1 MNEITNKS
9 DLLLFTV
16 AGPDGPGITAKLMSV
31 IHDSGDILRDM
42 GQAVTHGLLSLS
54 FLVEIKNKTNGEVN
68 VVKELLYH
76 GSQMNLNITFQE
88 INDSRDMPGPIVDQE
103 KFILNCVAPEDITA
117 RFISDVASAL
127 SKSGINIQRI
137 DNIRP
142 STFEALE
149 ITTTVP
155 DQLDYKGIKEE
166 LLKIST
172 EHRIDIAF
180 LKDNVFRR
188 SKRLIVFDMDSTLI
202 QTEVIDEMAD
212 VMGAG
217 EQVRAVT
224 EAAMNGEMDFDESLR
239 QRVSKLKGLK
249 VSQMQ
254 EILESLPFTPGV
266 EEFVKTVKSLGYKV
280 ALISGGFSFFA
291 EALKE
296 KLDLDYA
303 FANDLV
309 IKDGVLTGE
318 VEGTII
324 NAQQKALLVKVIS
337 QQEKI
342 SLEQVVAIGDGAN
355 DLPMLSTAGLGIAFH
370 AKDIV
375 RREAQNHMSHGPM
388 TSILYFL
395 GIPRETSKETTKETT
410 KEMTNEK
417 DQS

>member
-1 MNEITNKS
+1 
-9 DLLLFTV
+9 
-16 AGPDGPGITAKLMSV
+16 
-31 IHDSGDILRDM
+31 
-42 GQAVTHGLLSLS
+42 
-54 FLVEIKNKTNGEVN
+54 
-68 VVKELLYH
+68 
-76 GSQMNLNITFQE
+76 MNLNITFQKVG
-88 INDSRDMPGPIVDQE
+88 DSSELPGPIRNQE
-103 KFILNCVAPEDITA
+103 KFILNCVAPQDITA
-117 RFISDVASAL
+117 KFVSDVARAL
-127 SKSGINIQRI
+127 SESNVNIQRI
-137 DNIRP
+137 DNVRP
-142 STFEALE
+142 TTFEALE

-155 DQLDYKGIKEE
+155 DNLDYKSVKEK
-166 LLKIST
+166 LLNVST
-172 EHRIDIAF
+172 LHRIDIAF

-217 EQVRAVT
+217 AEVRAVT
-224 EAAMNGEMDFDESLR
+224 EAAMNGEIDFDESLR

-249 VSQMQ
+249 VSQME
-254 EILESLPFTPGV
+254 EILAKLPFTPGV
-266 EEFVKTVKSLGYKV
+266 EDFIKTVKSLGYKV
-280 ALISGGFSFFA
+280 GLISGGFSFFA

-309 IKDGVLTGE
+309 IKDGALTGE

-324 NAQQKALLVKVIS
+324 NAQQKALLLKVIS

-395 GIPRETSKETTKETT
+395 GIPGTTLKE
-410 KEMTNEK
+410 N
-417 DQS
+417 DI

>member
-1 MNEITNKS
+1 MTQNNNDETNEEKY
-9 DLLLFTV
+9 LLLCTV
-16 AGPDGPGITAKLMSV
+16 TGPDGPGITAKLMEC
-31 IHDSGDILRDM
+31 IHESGDILCDM

-54 FLVEIKNKTNGEVN
+54 FLIEIKNRQNDESQ

-76 GSQMNLNITFQE
+76 GSKMNLNVTFQR
-88 INDSRDMPGPIVDQE
+88 IHDSSTVRGDLSHQE
-103 KFILNCVAPEDITA
+103 KFILNCVARESITA
-117 RFISDVASAL
+117 KFVSDVAQAL
-127 SKSGINIQRI
+127 SHNKINIQRI
-137 DNIRP
+137 DNVRP
-142 STFEALE
+142 ATFNALE
-149 ITTTVP
+149 ITTAVP
-155 DQLDYKGIKEE
+155 ENLDYKEIKEK
-166 LLKIST
+166 LLTIST
-172 EHRIDIAF
+172 AHQIDIAF

-212 VMGAG
+212 IMGAG
-217 EQVRAVT
+217 AEVRAVT
-224 EAAMNGEMDFDESLR
+224 EAAMNGEIDFDESLR
-239 QRVSKLKGLK
+239 RRVSKLKGLK
-249 VSQMQ
+249 VEQME
-254 EILESLPFTPGV
+254 EILHNLPFTPGV
-266 EEFVKTVKSLGYKV
+266 EAFVKTVKDLGYKV

-296 KLDLDYA
+296 KLHLDYA

-309 IKDGVLTGE
+309 IKDGALTGE

-324 NAQQKALLVKVIS
+324 NAQQKALLLKVIA

-355 DLPMLSTAGLGIAFH
+355 DLPMLSTAGLGIAYH

-395 GIPRETSKETTKETT
+395 GIPGTSKIEEGGV
-410 KEMTNEK
+410 
-417 DQS
+417 

>member
-1 MNEITNKS
+1 MSPIDTADKTSS
-9 DLLLFTV
+9 DDKYLLLFTV
-16 AGPDGPGITAKLMSV
+16 AGPDGPGITTKLMSI

-54 FLVEIKNKTNGEVN
+54 FLVEIKNRTNGESN

-76 GSQMNLNITFQE
+76 GSQMNLNITFQKVGDCSE
-88 INDSRDMPGPIVDQE
+88 LPGPIRNQE
-103 KFILNCVAPEDITA
+103 KFILNCVAPQDITA
-117 RFISDVASAL
+117 KFVSDVALAL
-127 SKSGINIQRI
+127 SESNVNIQRI
-137 DNIRP
+137 DNVRP
-142 STFEALE
+142 TTFEALE

-155 DQLDYKGIKEE
+155 ENLDYKSVKEK
-166 LLKIST
+166 LLNIST
-172 EHRIDIAF
+172 RHRIDIAF

-217 EQVRAVT
+217 AEVRAVT

-249 VSQMQ
+249 VSQME
-254 EILESLPFTPGV
+254 EILAKLPFTPGV
-266 EEFVKTVKSLGYKV
+266 EDFIKTVKSLGYKV
-280 ALISGGFSFFA
+280 GLISGGFSFFA

-324 NAQQKALLVKVIS
+324 NAQQKALLLKVIS

-395 GIPRETSKETTKETT
+395 GIPGTTS
-410 KEMTNEK
+410 NES
-417 DQS
+417 DI

>member
-1 MNEITNKS
+1 MNQNTKISEGEKY
-9 DLLLFTV
+9 LLLCTV
-16 AGPDGPGITAKLMSV
+16 AGPDGPGITAKLMSI

-54 FLVEIKNKTNGEVN
+54 FLMEIKNRVN
-68 VVKELLYH
+68 DESQVVKELLYH
-76 GSQMNLNITFQE
+76 GNKMNLNVTFQRVH
-88 INDSRDMPGPIVDQE
+88 DSSAVLGALARQE
-103 KFILNCVAPEDITA
+103 KFILNCVAQEDITA
-117 RFISDVASAL
+117 KFVSEVAHAL
-127 SKSGINIQRI
+127 SESNVNIHSI
-137 DNIRP
+137 DNVRP
-142 STFEALE
+142 ATFEALE
-149 ITTTVP
+149 ITTSVP
-155 DQLDYKGIKEE
+155 ENLDYKALKEQ
-166 LLKIST
+166 LLTIST
-172 EHRIDIAF
+172 KHQIDIAF

-217 EQVRAVT
+217 EEVRAVT
-224 EAAMNGEMDFDESLR
+224 EAAMNGEIDFDESLR
-239 QRVSKLKGLK
+239 RRVSKLKGLK
-249 VSQMQ
+249 VSQME
-254 EILESLPFTPGV
+254 EILNNLPFTPGV
-266 EEFVKTVKSLGYKV
+266 QEFVKTVKDLGYKV

-291 EALKE
+291 NALKE

-309 IKDGVLTGE
+309 IKDGALTGE

-324 NAQQKALLVKVIS
+324 NAQQKALLLKVIA

-355 DLPMLSTAGLGIAFH
+355 DLPMLSTAGLGIAYH

-395 GIPRETSKETTKETT
+395 GIPGTTK
-410 KEMTNEK
+410 KEEK
-417 DQS
+417 

>member
-1 MNEITNKS
+1 MSTIETTDKTSS
-9 DLLLFTV
+9 DEKYLLLFTV
-16 AGPDGPGITAKLMSV
+16 AGPDGPGITTKLMSI

-54 FLVEIKNKTNGEVN
+54 FLVEIKNRTNGESN
-68 VVKELLYH
+68 VIKELLYH
-76 GSQMNLNITFQE
+76 GSQMNLNITFQKVG
-88 INDSRDMPGPIVDQE
+88 DSSELPGPIRNQE
-103 KFILNCVAPEDITA
+103 KFILNCVAPQDITA
-117 RFISDVASAL
+117 KFVSDVARAL
-127 SKSGINIQRI
+127 SESNVNIQRI
-137 DNIRP
+137 DNVRP
-142 STFEALE
+142 TTFEALE

-155 DQLDYKGIKEE
+155 DNLDYKSVKEK
-166 LLKIST
+166 LLNVST
-172 EHRIDIAF
+172 LHRIDIAF

-217 EQVRAVT
+217 AEVRAVT
-224 EAAMNGEMDFDESLR
+224 EAAMNGEIDFDESLR

-249 VSQMQ
+249 VSQME
-254 EILESLPFTPGV
+254 EILAKLPFTPGV
-266 EEFVKTVKSLGYKV
+266 EDFIKTVKSLGYKV
-280 ALISGGFSFFA
+280 GLISGGFSFFA

-309 IKDGVLTGE
+309 IKDGALTGE

-324 NAQQKALLVKVIS
+324 NAQQKALLLKVIS

-395 GIPRETSKETTKETT
+395 GIPGTTLKE
-410 KEMTNEK
+410 N
-417 DQS
+417 DI

>member
-1 MNEITNKS
+1 MTQNKS
-9 DLLLFTV
+9 DQYLLLFTV

-31 IHDSGDILRDM
+31 IHESGDILKDM

-54 FLVEIKNKTNGEVN
+54 FLVEIKNRINGESH

-76 GSQMNLNITFQE
+76 GSQMNLNVTFQE
-88 INDSRDMPGPIVDQE
+88 IKNSNDIPGPIVNQE
-103 KFILNCVAPEDITA
+103 KFILNCVAPQDITA
-117 RFISDVASAL
+117 RFVSDVAQAL
-127 SKSGINIQRI
+127 SESQINILRI
-137 DNIRP
+137 DNVRP
-142 STFEALE
+142 AAFEALE
-149 ITTTVP
+149 ITTVVP
-155 DQLDYKGIKEE
+155 EHLDYKKIKEK
-166 LLKIST
+166 LLQIST
-172 EHRIDIAF
+172 QHQIDIAF

-217 EQVRAVT
+217 AEVRAVT
-224 EAAMNGEMDFDESLR
+224 EAAMNGELDFDESLR
-239 QRVSKLKGLK
+239 RRVSKLKGLK
-249 VSQMQ
+249 VTQMQ
-254 EILESLPFTPGV
+254 KILENLPFTPGV
-266 EEFVKTVKSLGYKV
+266 EEFVKTVKGLGYKV

-291 EALKE
+291 NALKE

-309 IKDGVLTGE
+309 IEEGALTGE

-370 AKDIV
+370 AKDVV

-395 GIPRETSKETTKETT
+395 GIPRSSENDKEK
-410 KEMTNEK
+410 
-417 DQS
+417 S

>member
-1 MNEITNKS
+1 MSTIETS
-9 DLLLFTV
+9 DKTSSDEKYLLLFTV
-16 AGPDGPGITAKLMSV
+16 AGPDGPGITTKLMSI

-54 FLVEIKNKTNGEVN
+54 FLVEIKNRTNGESN
-68 VVKELLYH
+68 VIKELLYH
-76 GSQMNLNITFQE
+76 GSQMNLNITFQKVG
-88 INDSRDMPGPIVDQE
+88 DSSELPGPIRNQE
-103 KFILNCVAPEDITA
+103 KFILNCVAPQDITA
-117 RFISDVASAL
+117 KFVSDVALAL
-127 SKSGINIQRI
+127 SESNVNIQRI
-137 DNIRP
+137 DNVRP
-142 STFEALE
+142 TTFEALE

-155 DQLDYKGIKEE
+155 ENLDYKSVKEK
-166 LLKIST
+166 LLNIST
-172 EHRIDIAF
+172 RHRIDIAF

-217 EQVRAVT
+217 AEVRAVT

-249 VSQMQ
+249 VSQME
-254 EILESLPFTPGV
+254 EILANLPFTPGV
-266 EEFVKTVKSLGYKV
+266 EDFIKTVKSLGYKV
-280 ALISGGFSFFA
+280 GLISGGFSFFA

-309 IKDGVLTGE
+309 IKDGALTGE

-324 NAQQKALLVKVIS
+324 NAQQKALLLKVIS

-395 GIPRETSKETTKETT
+395 GIPGTTSKES
-410 KEMTNEK
+410 
-417 DQS
+417 DI

>member
-1 MNEITNKS
+1 MNQISN
-9 DLLLFTV
+9 DQHLLLFTV

-31 IHDSGDILRDM
+31 IHESGDILKDM

-54 FLVEIKNKTNGEVN
+54 FLVEIKNRTNGESN
-68 VVKELLYH
+68 VVKELLYQA
-76 GSQMNLNITFQE
+76 SLMNLNVTFQKIE
-88 INDSRDMPGPIVDQE
+88 KTSDLPGTHPRVNPE

-117 RFISDVASAL
+117 RFVSDVAKAL
-127 SKSGINIQRI
+127 SESGINILRI
-137 DNIRP
+137 DNVRP
-142 STFEALE
+142 ASFEALE

-155 DQLDYKGIKEE
+155 ADLDYKKIKSE

-172 EHRIDIAF
+172 DHKIDIAF

-217 EQVRAVT
+217 EEVRAVT
-224 EAAMNGEMDFDESLR
+224 EAAMNGEIDFDESLR
-239 QRVSKLKGLK
+239 RRVSKLKGLK
-249 VSQMQ
+249 VTQME
-254 EILESLPFTPGV
+254 EILANLPFTQGV
-266 EEFVKTVKSLGYKV
+266 EEFVKTVKGLGYKV

-291 EALKE
+291 NSLKE

-309 IKDGVLTGE
+309 IKDGALTGE

-324 NAQQKALLVKVIS
+324 NAQQKALLVKVIA

-395 GIPRETSKETTKETT
+395 GIPRNSKPEKE
-410 KEMTNEK
+410 
-417 DQS
+417 

>member
-1 MNEITNKS
+1 MSTIETS
-9 DLLLFTV
+9 DKTSSDEKYLLLFTV
-16 AGPDGPGITAKLMSV
+16 AGPDGPGITTKLMSI

-54 FLVEIKNKTNGEVN
+54 FLVEIKNRTNGESN
-68 VVKELLYH
+68 VIKELLYH
-76 GSQMNLNITFQE
+76 GSQMNLNITFQKVG
-88 INDSRDMPGPIVDQE
+88 DSSELPGPIRNQE
-103 KFILNCVAPEDITA
+103 KFILNCVAPQDITA
-117 RFISDVASAL
+117 KFVSDVALAL
-127 SKSGINIQRI
+127 SESNVNIQRI
-137 DNIRP
+137 DNVRP
-142 STFEALE
+142 TTFEALE

-155 DQLDYKGIKEE
+155 ENLDYKSVKEK
-166 LLKIST
+166 LLNIST
-172 EHRIDIAF
+172 RHRIDIAF

-217 EQVRAVT
+217 AEVRAVT

-249 VSQMQ
+249 VSQME
-254 EILESLPFTPGV
+254 EILAKLPFTPGV
-266 EEFVKTVKSLGYKV
+266 EDFIKTVKSLGYKV
-280 ALISGGFSFFA
+280 GLISGGFSFFA

-309 IKDGVLTGE
+309 IKDGALTGE

-324 NAQQKALLVKVIS
+324 NAQQKALLLKVIS

-395 GIPRETSKETTKETT
+395 GIPGTTSKES
-410 KEMTNEK
+410 
-417 DQS
+417 DI